1 MESPSPF
8 DSLPDEVV
16 IKVLKM
22 AVAMEMECHKK
33 HKKHKKHNFLVDTIA
48 RTSSRFERLSQ
59 DKSLWRLQV
68 VIDGH
73 EL

>member
-22 AVAMEMECHKK
+22 AVAMEMECN
-33 HKKHKKHNFLVDTIA
+33 KKHKKHNFLVDTIA